1 MCTAPTEGGSKAERE
16 KKKKEREREGAKSGR
31 GGKAKEAGSVGHVKS
46 RVLCAVPL
54 VW

>member
-16 KKKKEREREGAKSGR
+16 KKKREREKGAKSGR